1 MAPTDNPITVIPEG
15 AAIVYGADAN
25 IATNYDPNWGQSGN
39 GQVDAA
45 YDPGTGD
52 LVLAYA
58 NFNYQG
64 IEVAPT
70 DLSAREFL
78 HVDIWVPAETA
89 RMVKVSPINNGE
101 GSNEALVEVPVT
113 PGTWN
118 SVDLPK
124 SEFLDMSWDNVFQ
137 IKFDG
142 QFNADGTQNTEPFD
156 IYLDNIYFH

>member
-1 MAPTDNPITVIPEG
+1 
-15 AAIVYGADAN
+15 
-25 IATNYDPNWGQSGN
+25 
-39 GQVDAA
+39 
-45 YDPGTGD
+45 
-52 LVLAYA
+52 
-58 NFNYQG
+58 
-64 IEVAPT
+64 
-70 DLSAREFL
+70 
-78 HVDIWVPAETA
+78 
-89 RMVKVSPINNGE
+89 MVKVSPINNGE